1 MWLILVMLL
10 FLIKQKQCNCDKLV
24 IILYFIDEQSSNNF
38 VRCFENKTAFNIDE
52 QSSNN
57 FVRCF
62 ENKTAF
68 NIDEQSSNNFQYRFY
83 VYFYINAIK
92 CKIEILYSI

>member
-57 FVRCF
+57 F
-62 ENKTAF
+62 
-68 NIDEQSSNNFQYRFY
+68 QYRFY